1 MSGAGPR
8 TLVVECGVECSV
20 DGGVDGGY
28 ASWRAQALRALAAG
42 WPPETVTWTERGS
55 AASGGTEQLM
65 LLGPGAA
72 PVSGDDAPVPGDN
85 APVSGDNA
93 RAAGDNAPVSG
104 DDAVP
109 AARPDTTGAAPDVR
123 VSKALAALLQ
133 DAARYR
139 SPQRW
144 AFLYRVLWRWCQGDR
159 AVASAADED
168 GARLHAMAKAVRRA
182 HHDMIAYV
190 RFHRRGGDGM
200 PEYLAWYEPEHDVLA
215 DAADHFARR
224 MGGASWWIGTPQG
237 AALWDG
243 HALQFSGTPADALA
257 TADIAALRAGAAAD
271 DIEPLWLAYYRSIFN
286 PARLNEAA
294 LEQHMPVR
302 FWKGLPEGRLIPAMI
317 ADARNGARRVAQA
330 GAVGTMKGKPVAVDA
345 QDAQPLRPAPSSLDQ
360 CRRCELWRHATQ
372 AVPGHGPETA
382 RIMLVGEQPGDQE
395 DLAGRAFVGPAG
407 KVLDEAMR
415 RAGVPP
421 DSVYVTNAVKHFKW
435 IPRGKRRL
443 HKTPGQREV
452 EACAHWL
459 DEERARVRPAVIV
472 TLGATALAAILGQ
485 KASLRDYLNRPV
497 RLGDA
502 WVVATWHPSYA
513 LRVDDAG
520 KREDIVAAIGQAIAQ
535 GRELAAAPAPP
546 ARPPSPPSPTPPSP
560 PPSAA
565 ERQ

>member
-1 MSGAGPR
+1 MSGAGSAV
-8 TLVVECGVECSV
+8 LAVE
-20 DGGVDGGY
+20 GGY
-28 ASWRAQALRALAAG
+28 AGWRAQALRALAAG
-42 WPPETVTWTERGS
+42 RPPETVTWVEHGS
-55 AASGGTEQLM
+55 AADAGTEQLM
-65 LLGPGAA
+65 LLDAPAA
-72 PVSGDDAPVPGDN
+72 PAAPVPGD
-85 APVSGDNA
+85 
-93 RAAGDNAPVSG
+93 
-104 DDAVP
+104 DAVP
-109 AARPDTTGAAPDVR
+109 PAPSNTLGAAPQVR
-123 VSKALAALLQ
+123 ISRALAALLQ
-133 DAARYR
+133 EAAHYR

-144 AFLYRVLWRWCQGDR
+144 GFLYRVLWRWCQGDR
-159 AVASAADED
+159 AVASPADED
-168 GARLHAMAKAVRRA
+168 GARLHAMAKSVRRA

-190 RFHRRGGDGM
+190 RFHRRSGQGI

-224 MGGASWWIGTPQG
+224 MGGSSWWIGTPQG

-243 HALQFSGTPADALA
+243 QALQLSDTPADAVVDA
-257 TADIAALRAGAAAD
+257 VAGADVAALRSGAAAD
-271 DIEPLWLAYYRSIFN
+271 EIEPLWLAYYKSIFN

-345 QDAQPLRPAPSSLDQ
+345 QDAQPLRPPPSSLDQ

-421 DSVYVTNAVKHFKW
+421 DSVFVTNAVKHFKW
-435 IPRGKRRL
+435 IARGKRRL
-443 HKTPGQREV
+443 HKTPAQREV

-459 DEERARVRPAVIV
+459 EEERARVRPAVIV
-472 TLGATALAAILGQ
+472 TLGATALGAILGR
-485 KASLRDYLNRPV
+485 KASLQDYLNAPV
-497 RLGDA
+497 QLGGA
-502 WVVATWHPSYA
+502 WLVATWHPSYA
-513 LRVDDAG
+513 LRVDDPA
-520 KREDIVAAIGQAIAQ
+520 KREDIVSAIGQAIAR
-535 GRELAAAPAPP
+535 GRELVAAAT
-546 ARPPSPPSPTPPSP
+546 PPSPPSP
-560 PPSAA
+560 SAA
-565 ERQ
+565 GTQ

>member
-1 MSGAGPR
+1 MSGASSPV
-8 TLVVECGVECSV
+8 LV
-20 DGGVDGGY
+20 VDGGY
-28 ASWRAQALRALAAG
+28 AGWRAQALRALAAG
-42 WPPETVTWTERGS
+42 WPPEAVTWVERGS
-55 AASGGTEQLM
+55 AACTGTEQLR
-65 LLGPGAA
+65 LLDADAAPPSGDGEPSAQRQDTAGAA
-72 PVSGDDAPVPGDN
+72 PAI
-85 APVSGDNA
+85 
-93 RAAGDNAPVSG
+93 
-104 DDAVP
+104 
-109 AARPDTTGAAPDVR
+109 R

-133 DAARYR
+133 QAARYR

-159 AVASAADED
+159 AVASPADED
-168 GARLHAMAKAVRRA
+168 GARLHAMAKSVRRA

-190 RFHRRGGDGM
+190 RFHRRSNGGS

-224 MGGASWWIGTPQG
+224 MGGSSWWIGTPQG

-243 HALQFSGTPADALA
+243 HTLQLSETPASGVAGAVAGIDV
-257 TADIAALRAGAAAD
+257 DALRAGASAD

-330 GAVGTMKGKPVAVDA
+330 GAVGTMRGKPVAVNPE
-345 QDAQPLRPAPSSLDQ
+345 DAQPLRPAPSSLDQ

-372 AVPGHGPETA
+372 AVPGHGPQTA

-421 DSVYVTNAVKHFKW
+421 DSLYVTNAVKHFKW
-435 IPRGKRRL
+435 IARGKRRL
-443 HKTPGQREV
+443 HKTPAQLEV

-459 DEERARVRPAVIV
+459 DEERARVRPSVIV
-472 TLGATALAAILGQ
+472 TLGATALGAMLGPE
-485 KASLRDYLNRPV
+485 ASLRDHLNAPV

-502 WVVATWHPSYA
+502 WLVATWHPSYA

-520 KREDIVAAIGQAIAQ
+520 KREDIVSAIAQAIAK
-535 GRELAAAPAPP
+535 GRELAAAAVT
-546 ARPPSPPSPTPPSP
+546 PPSPPSPPSP
-560 PPSAA
+560 SPAG
-565 ERQ
+565 RR